1 MQNFIVKGVINK
13 GAKKGFSL
21 EISARSERHATAL
34 AKTMIGSRHG
44 LKRIAFEIQEVKK
57 K

>member
-1 MQNFIVKGVINK
+1 MQSFIVKGVINK
-13 GAKKGFSL
+13 SVKKNFTL

-34 AKTMIGSRHG
+34 ARTMIGSRHG